1 MLNLTLLRKID
12 NPDVT
17 SPAEVREL
25 AADKL
30 VVVHRND
37 EDAKLVVQ
45 EFTEYSNGW
54 WSNDVWRCQFDS
66 IADANKREKIVRVK
80 KK

>member
-1 MLNLTLLRKID
+1 MNLTLLRRID
-12 NPDVT
+12 NPEVT

-25 AADKL
+25 TEDKL
-30 VVVHRND
+30 VVIHRND
-37 EDAKLVVQ
+37 DAKLVVQ
-45 EFTEYSNGW
+45 EMTEYSNGW